1 MAALLLAAAVS
12 SVLPLS
18 AEAAL
23 ATTTPSTP
31 GVIPPTVS
39 VQGRTYSQWS
49 VAQWQ
54 WELEQPN
61 NPQSPVVDP
70 NPGTASNPE
79 PVDCTLDQSGS
90 VWFLAG
96 ISVSQN
102 YQTAYRA
109 CSIPSGKYLF
119 FPVVD
124 GWNDNLNCPD
134 LGNTTVT
141 PGHLKQNVRRQT
153 DGIVPGS
160 MNVTLDGNSVAG
172 LQDSKT
178 GYRAAADGFFYTLP
192 ANSWLSAAFCPPP
205 HTPFPSGTMPPPPG
219 AFADGVYIMLAPL
232 PVGVHHL
239 SFAAQETS
247 GPLGPANQNVTYTI
261 TVTP

>member
-1 MAALLLAAAVS
+1 MIGPSRHFATAVFTVGLSWVRQRRMAALLLAAAVS

-70 NPGTASNPE
+70 NPSTASNPE

-134 LGNTTVT
+134 LG
-141 PGHLKQNVRRQT
+141 KQARSRKA
-153 DGIVPGS
+153 GS
-160 MNVTLDGNSVAG
+160 
-172 LQDSKT
+172 
-178 GYRAAADGFFYTLP
+178 GFVST
-192 ANSWLSAAFCPPP
+192 NR
-205 HTPFPSGTMPPPPG
+205 
-219 AFADGVYIMLAPL
+219 
-232 PVGVHHL
+232 
-239 SFAAQETS
+239 
-247 GPLGPANQNVTYTI
+247 
-261 TVTP
+261 